1 MSDPLLVQRSYFQT
15 LMGSGQAALWNHAL
29 VPSGDSN
36 AALPPNQGLFRAVST
51 NRMSQAIVEQVR
63 ELIRS
68 GQLQPGDRLPSERLL
83 GTQMGVS
90 RVTVR
95 EALRVLE
102 AAGLLEIRVGA
113 RGGAFV
119 TTPSS
124 GRVGSDLAD
133 LIGLSPLTAVE
144 VTEARQVLE
153 MGIIPLVV
161 ERATDEDI
169 EQLRDM
175 VRQHQQAL
183 KDGEFGLPMSADFHV
198 RIAACTHNK
207 ALEMLVQSFHGP
219 LLMSMRDAQVAAPLM
234 GHRGT
239 TEHRDF
245 VEALADRDTARAEEI
260 MRTHLQRTARRVARV
275 SAERARAQNA

>member
-1 MSDPLLVQRSYFQT
+1 MVHRYDVHMIAPAD
-15 LMGSGQAALWNHAL
+15 SGGACGTILSVAPGEANTAM
-29 VPSGDSN
+29 
-36 AALPPNQGLFRAVST
+36 PNPDLFRTVSP
-51 NRMSQAIVEQVR
+51 NRMSEAIIDQVR

-68 GQLQPGDRLPSERLL
+68 GQLRPGDRLPSERLL

-119 TTPSS
+119 TAPSS
-124 GRVGSDLAD
+124 HRVGSDLAD
-133 LIGLSPLTAVE
+133 LISLSPLTAVE

-153 MGIIPLVV
+153 LGIIPLVV

-169 EQLRDM
+169 AQLREM
-175 VRQHQQAL
+175 VNEHQQAL
-183 KDGEFGLPMSADFHV
+183 KKGEFALSMTAAFHV
-198 RIAACTHNK
+198 RIAACTHNS
-207 ALEMLVQSFHGP
+207 AIEMLVQSFHGP
-219 LLMSMRDAQVAAPLM
+219 MLMSLREAQVAAPLM

-239 TEHRDF
+239 REHKDF
-245 VEALADRDTARAEEI
+245 VEALAARDVEHAHQI
-260 MRTHLQRTARRVARV
+260 MRVHLQRTARRVAKV
-275 SAERARAQNA
+275 SAERSRESDTD